1 MIMSHARKISRW
13 GVYLTLIALMTIM
26 FVGTLQL
33 QSVKTYAATNGVG
46 QTPFLGWSSWS
57 SLRGGISE
65 AKIQA
70 QADSMAKNLKQ
81 VGFTYIN
88 IDSGW
93 TSGFDAFGR
102 ATPDLGEFPH
112 GISRIASYVHSKGLK
127 LGIYLLPGM
136 NQNVWQ
142 ANDQIFGTNFHVRDI
157 TDTSKQGNTLGNAY
171 RIDYSKPGAAQ
182 YIQSYANLV
191 TSWGVDYIKFDFVGP
206 GGGKVAADNRAD
218 MQQWMTALKATGRPV
233 WIELSNSLSFANVK
247 DWQSD
252 ANGWRITGDIECY
265 KRCPNL
271 TDWAQVSGRFSAVP
285 KWAPF
290 AGLGGWND
298 LDSLEVGNGSKDG
311 LSLDERRTAM
321 TLWAISAAPLILGTD
336 LTKLDSTDLGL
347 LTNTEVLG
355 VDQAGRPASPVS
367 QATSQQVWWAKNTD
381 GSYTVALFNLEAATA
396 NVTVKWSDLGLS
408 GSHSIHDL
416 WSHQNLGSFNS
427 SFTSSLKTHA
437 SRLFTIK

>member
-1 MIMSHARKISRW
+1 MSQAKMISRW
-13 GVYLTLIALMTIM
+13 RRFFLLIVVITITV
-26 FVGTLQL
+26 VGLFQL
-33 QSVKTYAATNGVG
+33 QTVKTYAANNGVG

-57 SLRGGISE
+57 SLRGNISE

-70 QADSMAKNLKQ
+70 QADSMASNLKSF
-81 VGFTYIN
+81 GFTYIN

-93 TSGFDAFGR
+93 TNGFDSFGR
-102 ATPDLGEFPH
+102 ATPDTSKFPH
-112 GISRIASYVHSKGLK
+112 GISGIASYVHSKGLK

-136 NQNVWQ
+136 NQSVWQ

-157 TDTSKQGNTLGNAY
+157 TDTSQQGNTLGNAY
-171 RIDYSKPGAAQ
+171 RIDYSKPGATQ

-218 MQQWMTALKATGRPV
+218 MQQWEAALKATGRPV
-233 WIELSNSLSFANVK
+233 WIELSNNLSLANAK
-247 DWQSD
+247 DWQAD

-265 KRCPNL
+265 SKCPNL
-271 TDWAQVSGRFSAVP
+271 TYWPKVSTRFSTVP
-285 KWAPF
+285 KWVPF
-290 AGLGGWND
+290 AGPGGWND
-298 LDSLEVGNGSKDG
+298 LDSLEIGNGSKDG
-311 LSLDERRTAM
+311 LSLDERQTTM

-336 LTKLDSTDLGL
+336 LTKLDSTDLKM

-355 VDQAGRPASPVS
+355 VDQAGQPASPVS
-367 QATSQQVWWAKNTD
+367 QASSQQVWWAKNAD
-381 GSYTVALFNLEAATA
+381 GSYTVALFNLGSATA

-416 WSHQNLGSFNS
+416 WSHQDLGSFNG
-427 SFTSSLKTHA
+427 SFTASLKTHA
-437 SRLFTIK
+437 SRLFRVK